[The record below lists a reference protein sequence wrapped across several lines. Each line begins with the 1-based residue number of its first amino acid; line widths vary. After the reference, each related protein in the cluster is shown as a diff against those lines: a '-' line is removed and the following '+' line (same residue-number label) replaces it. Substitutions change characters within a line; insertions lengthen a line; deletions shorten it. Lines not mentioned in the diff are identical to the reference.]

1 MNKLLKQTLAVHEET
16 AYKVAAQIGRSPGW
30 LSMVTVG
37 ALEPNEIE
45 KKKLAKIL
53 GRSITELFGQIES
66 A

>member
-1 MNKLLKQTLAVHEET
+1 MNRLLKQALAIHHET
-16 AYKVAAQIGRSPGW
+16 AYRVANQVGRSPGW

-53 GRSITELFGQIES
+53 GRSVTELFGQMET

>member
-1 MNKLLKQTLAVHEET
+1 MNKLLKQMLAIHPET
-16 AYKVAAQIGRSPGW
+16 AYKVENQVGRSPGW
-30 LSMVTVG
+30 LSMVTQG

-53 GRSITELFGQIES
+53 GRSITELFGQMES